1 MKLNNLLLW
10 ELNCTFCIVKEDNY
24 NIYLFNVDYK
34 KIFNWIFNN
43 FQKIKTWE
51 KENVKEKLDVE
62 NVICIN
68 NNNFEECM
76 NLNKLKTYSDLNP
89 MPSYHSDLDIII
101 NIIENKM
108 YLLGNDIEQF
118 NYLNF
123 EYLEAE
129 DESGDAYI
137 MDFNLEEIS
146 KLIK

>member
-10 ELNCTFCIVKEDNY
+10 ELNCTLCIVKEDNY
-24 NIYLFNVDYK
+24 NIYLLNVDYK

-68 NNNFEECM
+68 NNNFEKCM
-76 NLNKLKTYSDLNP
+76 NFDNLKTYSDLNP
-89 MPSYHSDLDIII
+89 MPSYHSDLNIII

-108 YLLGNDIEQF
+108 YLQGNDIKQF

-129 DESGDAYI
+129 DESEDAYI

-146 KLIK
+146 KLI

>member
-1 MKLNNLLLW
+1 
-10 ELNCTFCIVKEDNY
+10 
-24 NIYLFNVDYK
+24 
-34 KIFNWIFNN
+34 
-43 FQKIKTWE
+43 
-51 KENVKEKLDVE
+51 
-62 NVICIN
+62 
-68 NNNFEECM
+68 
-76 NLNKLKTYSDLNP
+76 

-137 MDFNLEEIS
+137 MDFNLEKIS